1 MTPWGFVTCWFSG
14 SMTSFNPLFMQGN
27 ALCLPFSLAISH
39 ACSQLS
45 GLCLWFQP
53 WWHIIPV
60 LKDGIFQCKKQQKTN
75 RGNVAMSKGFSTQC
89 LQLCYKATQRL
100 DEEWGKKIWQWSDC
114 SPYTSNPTISDPY
127 MSCAGNRKASLR
139 SSSSGRQP
147 PKAKGKGQVISR
159 KPGSHSS
166 IADATTFSSL
176 LTKQRRGMSR
186 AAAHLSH
193 SFREPAAWICFL
205 LFCPTTCLLL
215 EKQPRAAKNLQSSK
229 SQNND

>member
-1 MTPWGFVTCWFSG
+1 MTPWGFLTCWFSG

-100 DEEWGKKIWQWSDC
+100 DEEWGQKSDNEVIVLPTQAILLFLTPTWAVLATGRHRLGLPQVAGNPQRQRGRDKLFPGNQDPTAASQMLPLFPHC
-114 SPYTSNPTISDPY
+114 SPNKEGAW
-127 MSCAGNRKASLR
+127 AG
-139 SSSSGRQP
+139 QP
-147 PKAKGKGQVISR
+147 
-159 KPGSHSS
+159 
-166 IADATTFSSL
+166 L
-176 LTKQRRGMSR
+176 
-186 AAAHLSH
+186 
-193 SFREPAAWICFL
+193 
-205 LFCPTTCLLL
+205 TCLICS
-215 EKQPRAAKNLQSSK
+215 ENQQRGSASCFFVQPLAYY
-229 SQNND
+229 